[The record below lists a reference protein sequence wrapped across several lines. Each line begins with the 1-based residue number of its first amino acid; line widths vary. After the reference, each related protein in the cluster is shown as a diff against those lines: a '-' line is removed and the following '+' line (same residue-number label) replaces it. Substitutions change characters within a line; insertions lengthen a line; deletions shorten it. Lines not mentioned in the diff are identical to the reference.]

1 MAFEIDDGKDIRRP
15 PKRNPTIKVFGV
27 GGAGNNAVNRM
38 IESGIHGVIF
48 VVANTDLQVL
58 EDAKADIKIQ
68 LGKELTRGLGA
79 GGNPEVGEKAAY
91 ESKDDILAVLED
103 TDMLFITAG
112 LGGGTGTGAAP
123 VIAKFAK
130 EMGILTIGTVT
141 TPFYFEGVNRWNNA
155 KKGLG
160 NLKENVDTLI
170 KISNNKL
177 LEEFP
182 QDITVVDGFLKADEA
197 LHQGIKGISEVITR
211 RGLINQDFADI
222 ESVMREAGVAF
233 LGIGI
238 GKGEDRA
245 QQASVRAMDSKL
257 LERPVDNATAVILNI
272 SSNKNITM
280 KEMNLAAAVIR
291 QRCSETVDMKFG
303 LILDDDL
310 PEDEVRVTLIAAKFE
325 DNEELLS
332 MDSDI
337 PAVYRMGLNE
347 FLRGD

>member
-79 GGNPEVGEKAAY
+79 GGNPDVGEKAAY

-123 VIAKFAK
+123 VIAKIAK

-155 KKGLG
+155 KKG
-160 NLKENVDTLI
+160 
-170 KISNNKL
+170 
-177 LEEFP
+177 
-182 QDITVVDGFLKADEA
+182 
-197 LHQGIKGISEVITR
+197 
-211 RGLINQDFADI
+211 
-222 ESVMREAGVAF
+222 
-233 LGIGI
+233 
-238 GKGEDRA
+238 
-245 QQASVRAMDSKL
+245 
-257 LERPVDNATAVILNI
+257 
-272 SSNKNITM
+272 
-280 KEMNLAAAVIR
+280 
-291 QRCSETVDMKFG
+291 
-303 LILDDDL
+303 
-310 PEDEVRVTLIAAKFE
+310 
-325 DNEELLS
+325 
-332 MDSDI
+332 
-337 PAVYRMGLNE
+337 
-347 FLRGD
+347 